1 MRCVYLKIFEE
12 KIPTDNPSINFLGT
26 SNPLYEDC
34 CEFFDDFMKELFL
47 DKNFSF
53 SSSKKLIEKL
63 KLEEEEKMISNE
75 EKLG

>member
-1 MRCVYLKIFEE
+1 M
-12 KIPTDNPSINFLGT
+12 S
-26 SNPLYEDC
+26 
-34 CEFFDDFMKELFL
+34 FFDDFMKELFL

-63 KLEEEEKMISNE
+63 KLEEEKKMISNE